1 MIPKIRLPQ
10 PREVWSAIDKDI
22 KLHDTKRVFKGPRFV
37 LVVML
42 RDLVEDHESIFN
54 IIPLSASAK
63 PDRLTFPIHK
73 GYEDI
78 AQGFNPKESSC
89 AVVNFYQPFEFPSFK
104 HYKGRIDETTYEA
117 IKTLLCKEVIGYND
131 LDYSI

>member
-1 MIPKIRLPQ
+1 MNPDIRLPQ

-22 KLHDTKRVFKGPRFV
+22 KLHDNKRQFKGARFV

-42 RDLVEDHESIFN
+42 KDLIIDHDSIFN

-63 PDRLTFPIHK
+63 PDRLTFPIHSA
-73 GYEDI
+73 YEDT
-78 AQGFNPKESSC
+78 ALGFNPKETSC
-89 AVVNFYQPFEFPSFK
+89 AVVNFYQPFEYPSFK
-104 HYKGRIDETTYEA
+104 NYKGRIDETTYEA